1 MEWFVM
7 YINWHNE
14 RISEYKTSYV
24 ADMVLLQ
31 HSNDIKGSGLVYE
44 VKNIYDQFIEIS
56 KSFIIFQYYIKMLRK
71 QRSAR
76 KIEKSAQ
83 LTWRKD
89 ARAQNSSSEYRTQS
103 LILIFRAF
111 VLLIAPIY
119 YNIVNKY
126 IYIYIIIYIYILSI
140 TYPL

>member
-1 MEWFVM
+1 M

-14 RISEYKTSYV
+14 RISEYKTAYL
-24 ADMVLLQ
+24 ADTVLLR
-31 HSNDIKGSGLVYE
+31 HSNDIKVSKDQELVYE

-71 QRSAR
+71 RRSAR

-126 IYIYIIIYIYILSI
+126 IYI
-140 TYPL
+140 